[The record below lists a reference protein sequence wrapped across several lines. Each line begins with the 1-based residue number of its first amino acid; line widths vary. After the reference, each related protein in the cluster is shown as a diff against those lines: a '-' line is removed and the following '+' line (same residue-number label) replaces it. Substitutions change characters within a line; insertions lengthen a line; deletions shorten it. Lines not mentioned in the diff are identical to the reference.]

1 MAGHIER
8 RGENSFRLIVSN
20 GTAADGNRIVHK
32 KTIKVSPIITEAKKI
47 KEAEKAMA
55 AFVTEIEKGEYKKPT
70 TLSFDDLFEKWI
82 ASHQGDK
89 RLAPK
94 TEARYREMYN
104 LRIKNY
110 FNKYKPEN
118 IDADVLDEFFIN
130 LRKSKRKDGKEGF
143 LSEQSVKHHYRL
155 LSAVFSYAYRK
166 RLIKSNPMVF
176 TEPVDAK
183 QKQTDCFDETQ
194 VSILI
199 DAVEQAELK
208 FKVITHLAI
217 ASGCRLG
224 ELVGLMWDDIN
235 LEKRTINIVRTAQYI
250 SDFNKA
256 EFLEKYPSYFE
267 DLLNQNIV
275 KIIESSENTIKL
287 LDGLLDRKII
297 IKSPKTEKS
306 SRIITLPDTVIHLL
320 SQYQREQKIK
330 QIKAA
335 NKWNR
340 GFSWVFTDDFGDVM
354 HPYTP
359 SKWFHKFIKN
369 YNKGIIES
377 EEIKKEQKAELL
389 LKEISFHGLRHTS
402 ASLLISKGQDV
413 VTVSK
418 RLGHS
423 NSGTTLKIYAHA
435 FEKLDQE
442 AADSLNSIFKEKES
456 KKTNIIAN

>member
-8 RGENSFRLIVSN
+8 RGENSFRLIVSS
-20 GTAADGNRIVHK
+20 GTAPDGKRIVYK
-32 KTIKVSPIITEAKKI
+32 KTIKVSPAMTESKKI
-47 KEAEKAMA
+47 KEAEKALA
-55 AFVTEIEKGEYKKPT
+55 AFITEIELGEYKKPT

-104 LRIKNY
+104 LRIKDY
-110 FNKYKPEN
+110 FSKCKLEN
-118 IDADVLDEFFIN
+118 IDT

-224 ELVGLMWDDIN
+224 ELVGLTWDDIN
-235 LEKRTINIVRTAQYI
+235 LERRTINIVRTAQYI

-256 EFLEKYPSYFE
+256 EFLEKYSSYFE

-275 KIIESSENTIKL
+275 EIIESRENTIKL
-287 LDGLLDRKII
+287 LDSLLDRKII

-306 SRIITLPDTVIHLL
+306 SRTITLPDTVIQLL

-335 NKWNR
+335 NKGGKSQRHVVNPPNR
-340 GFSWVFTDDFGDVM
+340 ANRIR
-354 HPYTP
+354 H
-359 SKWFHKFIKN
+359 
-369 YNKGIIES
+369 NKIGGIPHES
-377 EEIKKEQKAELL
+377 
-389 LKEISFHGLRHTS
+389 
-402 ASLLISKGQDV
+402 
-413 VTVSK
+413 
-418 RLGHS
+418 RLS
-423 NSGTTLKIYAHA
+423 Y
-435 FEKLDQE
+435 
-442 AADSLNSIFKEKES
+442 
-456 KKTNIIAN
+456 